1 MRFRGTYRLILVLAL
16 AMGSFRPATATGH
29 RLTVREDVGSTEID
43 GARWAGYALAI
54 GFAGLVTLGG
64 GCNNNSNSE
73 VENPAVPHPRVAV
86 NRAERRESRAQ

>member
-16 AMGSFRPATATGH
+16 AMGSFMPATATGH
-29 RLTVREDVGSTEID
+29 SLTVREDFGSTEID

-64 GCNNNSNSE
+64 GCNSNSE
-73 VENPAVPHPRVAV
+73 VENPAVPHPRVCAV